1 MNSSPTTFL
10 QVLQSRAA
18 RGARLARAAAAG
30 LLSLTAGTSLL
41 LALPASAHSAE
52 RLNVLCAA
60 DNDWCELMRTAFQ
73 KETQIEVSVVRK
85 SAGEIFAQIR
95 AEAQNP
101 KTDLWWA
108 GTGDPHLQA
117 AAGGL
122 TEVYK
127 SPQLD
132 KLQPWA
138 QKQAEI
144 SGWRTVGVYAG
155 LLGIGFNPE
164 LLKRKGAPAPACW
177 KDLLNPAYRGEVQIP
192 NPNSSGT
199 AYAMIA
205 TLVQLQGE
213 EQAFAFMKKLN
224 DNVSQYTKSGSAPA
238 KALARG
244 ETGVGMTFQHDLLK
258 ETLAGFPV
266 EVVSP
271 CEGTG
276 YEVGSMSIV
285 KGARNMANAKRFYEF
300 ALRADVQSMAVKANA
315 LQVPANTAATVPPRA
330 PRLESVKTI
339 NYDFAKY
346 GSEET
351 RKRLLKRWDD
361 EIFSLPR

>member
-1 MNSSPTTFL
+1 MQRQLTRHL
-10 QVLQSRAA
+10 VLS
-18 RGARLARAAAAG
+18 
-30 LLSLTAGTSLL
+30 SLL
-41 LALPASAHSAE
+41 LLPLASQAAD

-60 DNDWCELMRTAFQ
+60 DNDWCELMRNAFE
-73 KETQIEVSVVRK
+73 KETQVEVSMVRK
-85 SAGEIFAQIR
+85 SSGEIFAQIR
-95 AEAQNP
+95 AEASNP
-101 KTDLWWA
+101 KTDIWWG

-117 AAGGL
+117 AADGF

-144 SGWRTVGVYAG
+144 SGNRTVGIYAG
-155 LLGIGFNPE
+155 LLGIGYNPE
-164 LLKRKGAPAPACW
+164 VLKQKKIAPPHCW
-177 KDLLNPAYRGEVQIP
+177 KDLLNPALKGDVQIA

-199 AYAMIA
+199 AYATIA

-213 EQAFAFMKKLN
+213 NEAFAFMKKMN

-238 KALARG
+238 KGLARG
-244 ETGVGMTFQHDLLK
+244 ETAVGVTFQHDLLK
-258 ETLAGFPV
+258 EAVAGFPV

-276 YEVGSMSIV
+276 YEIGSMSLV
-285 KGARNMANAKRFYEF
+285 KGAKNMAVAKRFYEF
-300 ALRADVQSMAVKANA
+300 ALRADVQSLAVKVSAF
-315 LQVPANTAATVPPRA
+315 QVPSNKGATISAKA

-339 NYDFAKY
+339 SYDFAKY
-346 GSEET
+346 GSDEV

>member
-1 MNSSPTTFL
+1 MKRQLPRHL
-10 QVLQSRAA
+10 VLS
-18 RGARLARAAAAG
+18 
-30 LLSLTAGTSLL
+30 SLL
-41 LALPASAHSAE
+41 LLPLAGQAAE

-60 DNDWCELMRTAFQ
+60 DSEWCELMRNAFV
-73 KETQIEVSVVRK
+73 KETQVEVSMVRK
-85 SAGEIFAQIR
+85 SSGEIFAQIR
-95 AEAQNP
+95 AEASNP
-101 KTDLWWA
+101 KTDIWWA

-117 AAGGL
+117 AGDGF

-132 KLQPWA
+132 QLQPWA
-138 QKQAEI
+138 QKQAEN
-144 SGWRTVGVYAG
+144 SGYRTVGIYAG
-155 LLGIGFNPE
+155 LLGIGYNPE
-164 LLKRKGAPAPACW
+164 VLKQKNVPAPKCW
-177 KDLLNPAYRGEVQIP
+177 KDLINPAYKGEVQIA

-199 AYAMIA
+199 AYTTIA

-213 EQAFAFMKKLN
+213 NEAFAFMKKMN

-244 ETGVGMTFQHDLLK
+244 ETAVGVTFQHDLLK
-258 ETLAGFPV
+258 EAIAGFPV
-266 EVVSP
+266 SVVSP

-276 YEVGSMSIV
+276 YEIGSMSIV
-285 KGARNMANAKRFYEF
+285 KGAKNMAAAKRFYEF
-300 ALRADVQSMAVKANA
+300 ALRPEVQSLAVKAGSF
-315 LQVPANTAATVPPRA
+315 QVPSNKTASIPPQA

-346 GSEET
+346 GSDEV
-351 RKRLLKRWDD
+351 RRRLLKRWDD

>member
-1 MNSSPTTFL
+1 MNPIPL
-10 QVLQSRAA
+10 R
-18 RGARLARAAAAG
+18 RLA
-30 LLSLTAGTSLL
+30 LSSLL
-41 LALPASAHSAE
+41 LAPLLAPLPAPAAE

-60 DNDWCELMRTAFQ
+60 DNDWCELMRNAFE
-73 KETQIEVSVVRK
+73 KETQIPVSMVRK
-85 SAGEIFAQIR
+85 SAGEIYAQIR
-95 AEAQNP
+95 AEAGNP
-101 KTDLWWA
+101 KTDVWWA

-117 AAGGL
+117 AAAGY

-138 QKQAEI
+138 RRQAEI

-155 LLGIGFNPE
+155 LLGIGYNPE
-164 LLKRKGAPAPACW
+164 VLKRKGAAPPRCW
-177 KDLLNPAYRGEVQIP
+177 ADLLNPAYKGEVQLP

-199 AYAMIA
+199 AYTMIA
-205 TLVQLQGE
+205 TLVQMKGE
-213 EQAFAFMKKLN
+213 NEAFDYMKKLN

-238 KALARG
+238 KAAGRG
-244 ETGVGMTFQHDLLK
+244 ETGIGVTFQHDLLK
-258 ETLAGFPV
+258 ETVAGLPV

-285 KGARNMANAKRFYEF
+285 KGAKNLAAAKRFYEF
-300 ALRADVQSMAVKANA
+300 ALRPDVQSLAVKANA
-315 LQVPANTAATVPPRA
+315 LQVPSHKDAAIPPRA
-330 PRLESVKTI
+330 PRLESIKTV

-346 GSEET
+346 GSDEV
-351 RKRLLKRWDD
+351 RKHLLKRWDD